1 MVDVIFKH
9 EGTLDK
15 FVGDEIVALFGAP
28 VALPSAEIKAVEC
41 ALNMMVVLADFNRMR
56 VAEGQEEIR
65 VGIGINTGTVVTG
78 AIGSS
83 RALQYT
89 AIGDAVNTASRLCS
103 IAKAGEILLSEQTY
117 ARVQSMVNA
126 TALAPVKVKGKTDA
140 LRVWNATSMRM
151 PDWRAET
158 TKPF

>member
-1 MVDVIFKH
+1 M
-9 EGTLDK
+9 L
-15 FVGDEIVALFGAP
+15 A
-28 VALPSAEIKAVEC
+28 
-41 ALNMMVVLADFNRMR
+41 VLAEFNRVR
-56 VAEGQEEIR
+56 AAEGQEEIR
-65 VGIGINTGTVVTG
+65 IGIGINTGSVVTG

-103 IAKAGEILLSEQTY
+103 VAKANEVLVSEATY

-126 TALAPVKVKGKTDA
+126 TALPPVRVKGKTDV
-140 LRVWNATSMRM
+140 LRVWNITGMRG
-151 PDWRAET
+151 PDWHAET